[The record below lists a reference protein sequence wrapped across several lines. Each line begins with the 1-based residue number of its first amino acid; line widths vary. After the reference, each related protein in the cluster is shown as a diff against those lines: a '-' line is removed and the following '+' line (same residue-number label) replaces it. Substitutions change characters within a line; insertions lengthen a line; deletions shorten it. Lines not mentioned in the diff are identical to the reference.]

1 MIDLHCHTTNSDGTW
16 TVEKLLK
23 KAQEINLEVLSI
35 TDHDSVKSNFEIQ
48 KNKELQNIFKGNIID
63 GVELNCVFDGIKIE
77 TLAYDFNLDKVNNWL
92 DEYYTPEKNRNGLIE
107 EFNDLV
113 DICKK
118 QGIKIEKDLKY
129 NPDTEYP
136 VDVIYYSIIKFEE
149 NKKFFTEEQWTSK
162 SVFFRTCTVDKS
174 FPLYRDFSKQMPTLE
189 FLNEFIHK
197 CGGKIF
203 LAHLYKYKLNNHIEY
218 LDNIIEKKL
227 IDGIEVYHSSF
238 TKEQIQT
245 LEQYCKNNKLLMSG
259 GSDCHGERKKERKLG
274 IGYGNL
280 NINKKILAN
289 WHIKSIFQF

>member
-16 TVEKLLK
+16 TVEELLK

-35 TDHDSVKSNFEIQ
+35 TDHDSVKSYFEIQ

-63 GVELNCVFDGIKIE
+63 GVELNCVFNGIKIE
-77 TLAYDFNLDKVNNWL
+77 ALAYDFDLDKVNNWL
-92 DEYYTPEKNRNGLIE
+92 EEYYTPEKNRNGLIE
-107 EFNDLV
+107 EFNDLI

-136 VDVIYYSIIKFEE
+136 VDVIYYSIIKFED

-189 FLNEFIHK
+189 FLSEFIHK
-197 CGGKIF
+197 CGGKLF
-203 LAHLYKYKLNNHIEY
+203 LAHLYKYELNNHIEY